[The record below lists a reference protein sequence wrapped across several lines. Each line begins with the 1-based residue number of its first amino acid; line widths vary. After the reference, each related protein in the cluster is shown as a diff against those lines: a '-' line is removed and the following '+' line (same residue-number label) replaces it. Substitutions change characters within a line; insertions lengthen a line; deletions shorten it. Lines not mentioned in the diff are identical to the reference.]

1 MIKKLLPFMVLLGL
15 VYGFG
20 LGSGQYV
27 VYEVDTAHS
36 SISFAIRHMVVSKTK
51 GEFTDYSVTIKEHP
65 EDIGKSSV
73 TAVIKAASIDTRNE
87 KRDNHLRSADFF
99 DVEKFPEITF
109 KSKKIEK
116 KGDGFVAHGTLTMHG
131 VSKEISL
138 PFTFSEK
145 IKDPYGNTR
154 VGVEINY
161 KLNRKDYGLKW
172 NRTLDQGGL
181 VVGNEVKIE
190 ILLEMIAKK

>member
-1 MIKKLLPFMVLLGL
+1 MVKKLLLVMVLVGL

-20 LGSGQYV
+20 FGSDHYV
-27 VYEVDTAHS
+27 VYEVDNVHS
-36 SISFAIRHMVVSKTK
+36 SVSFAVRHMVVSKTK
-51 GEFTDYSVTIKEHP
+51 GEFTDYSVSIKEDP
-65 EDIGKSSV
+65 KDITKSSV
-73 TAVIKAASIDTRNE
+73 TAVIKAASINTRNE

-116 KGDGFVAHGTLTMHG
+116 KGDGFVAHGKFTMHG

-138 PFTFSEK
+138 PFTLSEK
-145 IKDPYGNTR
+145 IKDPYGNIR
-154 VGVEINY
+154 VGIEANY
-161 KLNRKDYGLKW
+161 KLDRRDYGLKW
-172 NRTLDQGGL
+172 SRTLDKGGL

-190 ILLEMIAKK
+190 ILLEMVAKK

>member
-1 MIKKLLPFMVLLGL
+1 MIKKLLLVMVLVGL

-20 LGSGQYV
+20 FGSDHYV
-27 VYEVDTAHS
+27 VYDVDTVHS
-36 SISFAIRHMVVSKTK
+36 SVSFAVSHMVVSKTR
-51 GEFTDYSVTIKEHP
+51 GEFTDYAVTIKEDP
-65 EDIGKSSV
+65 ENITMSSV
-73 TAVIKAASIDTRNE
+73 TAVIKTASIDTRNE
-87 KRDNHLRSADFF
+87 SRDKHLRSADFF

-138 PFTFSEK
+138 AFTVSEK
-145 IKDPYGNTR
+145 ITDPYGNIR
-154 VGVEINY
+154 VGIETSCT
-161 KLNRKDYGLKW
+161 LDRRDYGLKW
-172 NRTLDQGGL
+172 NRTLDKGGL

-190 ILLEMIAKK
+190 IMLEMIAKK